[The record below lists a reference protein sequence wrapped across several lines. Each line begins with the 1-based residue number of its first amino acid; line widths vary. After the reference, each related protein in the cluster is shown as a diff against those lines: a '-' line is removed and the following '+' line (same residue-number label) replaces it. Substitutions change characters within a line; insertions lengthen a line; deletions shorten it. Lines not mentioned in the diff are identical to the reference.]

1 MSTDSDICSLDLEGF
16 FFLPGLN
23 FYFLYRNIR
32 ALRREVWGA
41 MVYGL
46 LAQLCKGSQERDLR
60 TSDIPV
66 TATRGRV
73 GEHQTAGLLKLT
85 ETSMFGLPRI
95 YFFERCLVWPM

>member
-1 MSTDSDICSLDLEGF
+1 MQVNTVSDICSLDLEGF
-16 FFLPGLN
+16 FFLLPGLN
-23 FYFLYRNIR
+23 FDFLYRNIR
-32 ALRREVWGA
+32 ALRREIWGA

-73 GEHQTAGLLKLT
+73 GEHQTAGLLNLGDQQIWIT
-85 ETSMFGLPRI
+85 ENI
-95 YFFERCLVWPM
+95 FF

>member
-1 MSTDSDICSLDLEGF
+1 
-16 FFLPGLN
+16 
-23 FYFLYRNIR
+23 
-32 ALRREVWGA
+32 

-73 GEHQTAGLLKLT
+73 GEHQTAGLLNLGDQQIWIT
-85 ETSMFGLPRI
+85 ENI
-95 YFFERCLVWPM
+95 FF

>member
-1 MSTDSDICSLDLEGF
+1 
-16 FFLPGLN
+16 
-23 FYFLYRNIR
+23 
-32 ALRREVWGA
+32 

-85 ETSMFGLPRI
+85 ETSIFGLLRI
-95 YFFERCLVWPM
+95 YF